1 MGAYVVQ
8 RLGAVMFIMVAMS
21 ILVFLATHALP
32 SNAAG
37 LILGQYSTPE
47 TLAAL
52 EHKLGF
58 DQPLPVQYWH
68 WASRMLQGDMGQSYE
83 MERPVAPILWDAFGR
98 SAILAGSS
106 MAVVSTLGL
115 ALGVVASVWPGLWPD
130 HAASIFTYFGVSLP
144 EFYWGLVF
152 ILVFGSTFRL
162 LPSSGYANLSDGLGT
177 FVAHLVLPV
186 ATLTLTLLAH
196 VTRLTRSSMIEA
208 LDSMY
213 VKVARARGLPE
224 RLVILRH
231 ALRNALIPSITVL
244 AQDFGFLIG
253 GIVAVETVF
262 AYPGLGRMLVGAL
275 ERQDLPLMQAAILVL
290 TGVYCLANLTAAL
303 PYDQMHVRDRF
314 LPPNFHY
321 FAGTDEY
328 GRDVFSRLLL
338 GSQLSLALGG
348 TATLISMG
356 IGVPLGLIAG
366 YRRGVTDELIM
377 RTLDVM
383 LAFPPI
389 MLVLLILAVTPPS
402 LKKTAIAI
410 GVLAVAPIARV
421 TRSVTLDL
429 MSGEFIE
436 AARARGERLH
446 YMLMRELLPNV
457 WPVLMVEASLRVLFA
472 VLLGAVLSFLG
483 FGVQPPAADWGLM
496 ISNGRAFVDTAPW
509 ISLAPGIAM
518 SVTVIA
524 ISLVGD
530 GLREVLDPRIGDR
543 R

>member
-1 MGAYVVQ
+1 
-8 RLGAVMFIMVAMS
+8 
-21 ILVFLATHALP
+21 LA
-32 SNAAG
+32 
-37 LILGQYSTPE
+37 E
-47 TLAAL
+47 
-52 EHKLGF
+52 
-58 DQPLPVQYWH
+58 
-68 WASRMLQGDMGQSYE
+68 
-83 MERPVAPILWDAFGR
+83 
-98 SAILAGSS
+98 
-106 MAVVSTLGL
+106 L
-115 ALGVVASVWPGLWPD
+115 ALAPVV
-130 HAASIFTYFGVSLP
+130 
-144 EFYWGLVF
+144 
-152 ILVFGSTFRL
+152 R
-162 LPSSGYANLSDGLGT
+162 
-177 FVAHLVLPV
+177 
-186 ATLTLTLLAH
+186 
-196 VTRLTRSSMIEA
+196 RR
-208 LDSMY
+208 
-213 VKVARARGLPE
+213 RR
-224 RLVILRH
+224 
-231 ALRNALIPSITVL
+231 
-244 AQDFGFLIG
+244 
-253 GIVAVETVF
+253 
-262 AYPGLGRMLVGAL
+262 
-275 ERQDLPLMQAAILVL
+275 LPLSLVVGGALVL
-290 TGVYCLANLTAAL
+290 TLVIIAAL
-303 PYDQMHVRDRF
+303 AQWIAPYPYDQMHIRDRF
-314 LPPNFHY
+314 SPPNLHY
-321 FAGTDEY
+321 LAGTDEY

-366 YRRGVTDELIM
+366 YRRGATDELIM

-402 LKKTAIAI
+402 LMKTAIAI

-429 MSGEFIE
+429 MSGEFME
-436 AARARGERLH
+436 AAHARGERLH

-457 WPVLMVEASLRVLFA
+457 WPVLMVEASLRIVFA

-518 SVTVIA
+518 SVTVIS